1 MTPNGNAQRLFVVP
15 EEIEEGAA
23 QSYNHSAR
31 TEQPICSF
39 CSGTSWEFVPDKGV
53 RPCGCRH
60 QERKAR
66 MMKAANLPR
75 LYDGCTLANYKPVIG
90 NATQL
95 RAFNYAYRL
104 VENYPYD
111 GRGLLFMGSCG
122 VGKTHLAVAI
132 LRGLLDKGVRCLF
145 YDFGA
150 LLKEIQ
156 ATYNPNTQASEL
168 DILAPI
174 FDAEVLVLDELGAS
188 KPTEWVRDTMLQVI
202 RARYNDRKL
211 TIFTSNY
218 LDERGG
224 AESETL
230 EDRIGV
236 RLRSRLYQMCQT
248 VVMDGEDYRKSFDG
262 RFDRSIKSE

>member
-1 MTPNGNAQRLFVVP
+1 MIANGNAQHLFVVP
-15 EEIEEGAA
+15 GETGEGTT
-23 QSYNHSAR
+23 QSYNNSAR
-31 TEQPICSF
+31 TEPAVCSF
-39 CSGTSWEFVPDKGV
+39 CSGTTWEFVPAKGV
-53 RPCGCRH
+53 RPCRCRGE
-60 QERKAR
+60 ERKAGLIR
-66 MMKAANLPR
+66 VANIPR
-75 LYDGCTLANYKPVIG
+75 LYDGCTLSNYKPVRG

-104 VENYPYD
+104 VENYPGD

-122 VGKTHLAVAI
+122 VGKTHLAIAV
-132 LRGLLDKGVRCLF
+132 LRGLIDNGVQCLF

-156 ATYNPNTQASEL
+156 STYNPNTQASEL
-168 DILAPI
+168 DILAPVV
-174 FDAEVLVLDELGAS
+174 DAEVLVLDELGSS
-188 KPTEWVRDTMLQVI
+188 KPTEWVRDTMLHII
-202 RARYNDRKL
+202 RTRYNDRKL

-224 AESETL
+224 TEGETL

-248 VVMDGEDYRKSFDG
+248 VVMDGDDYRKSFDAPQG
-262 RFDRSIKSE
+262 